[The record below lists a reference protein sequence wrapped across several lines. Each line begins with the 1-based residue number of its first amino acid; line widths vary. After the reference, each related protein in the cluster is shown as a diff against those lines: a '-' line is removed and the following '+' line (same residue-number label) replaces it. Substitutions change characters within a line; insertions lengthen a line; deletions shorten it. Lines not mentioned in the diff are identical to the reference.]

1 MVDHA
6 AQAPAIRHLPHTDE
20 TLIDRQRSVR
30 RDDVDVVGF
39 ERLAI
44 LGVRDREP
52 SDIGEKLGQEAFMR
66 RIEVNDDNEDEP
78 GLRRH
83 GAEER
88 LERLEAAGRCPEAND
103 DTAPCNRLV
112 KCWSSRGMVGRLLR
126 SASQLR
132 RAFRTPSRTGHSATP
147 CCPRERA
154 A

>member
-39 ERLAI
+39 ERLTI
-44 LGVRDREP
+44 VGVRDREP

-66 RIEVNDDNEDEP
+66 RIQVDDDHEDEP
-78 GLRRH
+78 GLWRH

-88 LERLEAAGRCPEAND
+88 LERLEAAGRCPEAD
-103 DTAPCNRLV
+103 DDATPGNRLV
-112 KCWSSRGMVGRLLR
+112 RCWSRRRMVG
-126 SASQLR
+126 
-132 RAFRTPSRTGHSATP
+132 
-147 CCPRERA
+147 
-154 A
+154 